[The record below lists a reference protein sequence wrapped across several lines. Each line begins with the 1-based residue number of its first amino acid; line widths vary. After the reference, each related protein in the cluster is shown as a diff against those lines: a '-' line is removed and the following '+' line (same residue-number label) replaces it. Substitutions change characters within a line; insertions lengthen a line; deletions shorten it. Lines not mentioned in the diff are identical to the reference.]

1 MKIELFWAL
10 RAVRLWCWRFFSLF
24 FFFLRSLSE
33 RKTTEL
39 KISHN
44 CCEVKILTTLENVF
58 NDGEWIKSMII
69 LTSKYLLST
78 EHRHSHFCAQHHRS
92 DFNLPSSNNNNN
104 EKNETLPSLRERE
117 MENNFPKI
125 CQINNTRDISRPFI
139 RASSI
144 TMQHPSPP
152 PLASTF

>member
-1 MKIELFWAL
+1 MKIELFE
-10 RAVRLWCWRFFSLF
+10 RCEWCGCDVGGFSLSF
-24 FFFLRSLSE
+24 SFFLRSLSE

-44 CCEVKILTTLENVF
+44 CCEVKILKTLENVF

-78 EHRHSHFCAQHHRS
+78 DTHFCAHKHRS
-92 DFNLPSSNNNNN
+92 DFNLPSNNNNNN
-104 EKNETLPSLRERE
+104 EKNETLPSSRVRE

-125 CQINNTRDISRPFI
+125 CQINNTRDSSGPFI

-152 PLASTF
+152 PRVHL